1 MVTNDSVLAMIMAGG
16 KGERLFPLTLERSK
30 PSVPFGGKYRIVDF
44 VLSNFVNSGMYSIY
58 VLVQYKSQSLI
69 EHIRSGWKRQ
79 GMLSHHFI
87 TVVPPQMR
95 RDNVVDWYRGTADAI
110 YQNMNLIRDFMPD
123 YVAVFGADH
132 IYRMNVKAMLAFHK
146 KHKADLSIACIP
158 TPRHEASDF
167 GIVEVDAHD
176 KIVAFDEKPANP
188 KGIPYNPDFSFA
200 SMGNYIFD
208 TKVLL
213 EALERDAADENSRHD
228 FGKDIIPKLIKTQEV
243 YAYDFNKNVLPGL
256 NDGEEE
262 AYWRDV
268 GTIES
273 YYNAHMDL
281 LGEKPKLDLSNLR
294 WPVHSA
300 TMQCSSARING
311 AHIDN
316 AIIGDGC
323 NVKNAKIKN
332 SILGRCVTIEDGVE
346 LDGVIAMDYT
356 VIKKG
361 AKIKHAIV
369 DRFNTIEKNAR
380 IGHDVDKDKEKYHVS
395 ETGVVVIKRGPRQVY
410 NLG

>member
-1 MVTNDSVLAMIMAGG
+1 MVSNDSVLAMIMAGG

-30 PSVPFGGKYRIVDF
+30 PSVPFGKYRIIDF

-69 EHIRSGWKRQ
+69 EHIRGWKRQ
-79 GMLSHHFI
+79 GMLNHHFI

-110 YQNMNLIRDFMPD
+110 YQNMNLIRDYMPD
-123 YVAVFGADH
+123 YVAIFGADH

-146 KHKADLSIACIP
+146 KHKADVSIACIP
-158 TPRHEASDF
+158 TPRKEASGF
-167 GIVEVDAHD
+167 GIVGVDSED
-176 KIVAFDEKPANP
+176 KIVSFEEKPKDP
-188 KGIPYNPDFSFA
+188 KGIPYNPEFSFA

-213 EALERDAADENSRHD
+213 EALERDAADENSSHD
-228 FGKDIIPKLIKTQEV
+228 FGKDIIPKLIKTNEV
-243 YAYDFNKNVLPGL
+243 YAYDFNRNVLPGL

-262 AYWRDV
+262 SYWRDV

-281 LGEKPKLDLSNLR
+281 LGERPKLDLANPR

-300 TMQCSSARING
+300 TVQCSSARIKNSY
-311 AHIDN
+311 IDN
-316 AIIGDGC
+316 AIVGDGC
-323 NVKNAKIKN
+323 IIRDAKIKN
-332 SILGRCVTIEDGVE
+332 SILGRCVTVEDGVDLE
-346 LDGVIAMDYT
+346 GVIAMDYT

-361 AKIKHAIV
+361 AKIKHAII
-369 DRFNTIEKNAR
+369 DRFNTIEKNTR
-380 IGHDVDKDKEKYHVS
+380 IGFEHAKDKEKYHIS
-395 ETGVVVIKRGPRQVY
+395 ESGIVVTKRGPRQIY
-410 NLG
+410 NFG